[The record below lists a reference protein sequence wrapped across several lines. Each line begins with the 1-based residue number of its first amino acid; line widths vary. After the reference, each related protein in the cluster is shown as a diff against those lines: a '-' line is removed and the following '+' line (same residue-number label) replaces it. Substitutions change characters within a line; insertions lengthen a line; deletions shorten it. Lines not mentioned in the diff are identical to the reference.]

1 MTSLDAIPDWDQ
13 KGLIP
18 ASNWYYPTSEERSP
32 YSVPL
37 PAIVNRFGNTAERR
51 LLMKGLLDFR
61 ARLHHAGMTQ
71 GFQWINGSFVENIEE
86 RENRSPNDIDL
97 VTFFY
102 IPNGYTQQY
111 LYDSSPDIF
120 ENDIAK
126 DQYHVD
132 SYFVPLNEAT
142 AEEIVKESIYW
153 YSIWSHTRDNRWKGY
168 LQVDLAPHHD
178 DLARAE
184 LENMQ
189 NEERNR

>member
-18 ASNWYYPTSEERSP
+18 ASDWYYPTSVERSP
-32 YSVPL
+32 YSVSL
-37 PAIVNRFGNTAERR
+37 PAIVKRFGNTAERR
-51 LLMKGLLDFR
+51 LLMKGLLNFR

-71 GFQWINGSFVENIEE
+71 GFQWINGSFAENIEK

-102 IPNGYTQQY
+102 SPNGYTQKE
-111 LYDSSPDIF
+111 LYDSLSDIF
-120 ENDIAK
+120 DNDAAK

-132 SYFVPLNEAT
+132 SYFVPLDDAT
-142 AEEIVKESIYW
+142 AEEIIKEYIYR
-153 YSIWSHTRDNRWKGY
+153 YSIWSHTRDDRWKGY
-168 LQVDLAPHHD
+168 LQVDLASNYD
-178 DLARAE
+178 DLARSE
-184 LENMQ
+184 LENIE